1 MDKEHSTSELMEILN
16 LSHREHFRA
25 NILQKAVDLGLVELT
40 IPDKPTSSK
49 QKYRVTRKGR
59 KKDCRK

>member
-1 MDKEHSTSELMEILN
+1 MRFLMEILN

-49 QKYRVTRKGR
+49 QKYRVTKKGIAY
-59 KKDCRK
+59 KTLN